1 MTYVCQ
7 LFPSPL
13 FDLILQICLLDL
25 LWIRPLISLH
35 VYCGLLLVGN
45 AIKCYLNLLAVCFVR
60 ALLSSY
66 LFFRFRSAMPPRHSK
81 RTHATSSEAITVAA
95 ATEPTRQKSRD
106 SSRPA
111 LATNVEQWTDQQPSS
126 SHLPPDLMDQLV
138 SWIVKEVTQRLS
150 PPEVS
155 HSGSSLPPGIS
166 DAAPF
171 SSHGPSLALA
181 TPSTSSLLEVPVG
194 APTDAPV
201 LNAVSSEGLVATIV
215 QGPLDAA
222 QPSLSGEMHPIN
234 PAVPSQLFSS
244 PSPPIDSRVSDKL
257 KAKIWNNEYF
267 ELRAL
272 LTYTVHESRYQVTL
286 ARTTAEQL
294 PSLYLEPIVKP
305 RKIVTIET
313 WLSCFHIFIAIY
325 TRRHPH
331 EAPPLMKYCGVIQDL
346 AASGFN
352 WCFYDE
358 NFCLL
363 NQAQPSSFRW
373 CNIHWELWMRAQHST
388 ASKPQTLP
396 GCLRSHEQGIPK
408 GFCVKFH
415 RGVQCVPG
423 CAFKHLCYKF
433 EGPQKASQCN
443 FRSQSKNTG
452 KQSFLPSPNPQSL
465 TLPTPINAE
474 RLVFLLS
481 GRF

>member
-1 MTYVCQ
+1 M
-7 LFPSPL
+7 
-13 FDLILQICLLDL
+13 
-25 LWIRPLISLH
+25 
-35 VYCGLLLVGN
+35 
-45 AIKCYLNLLAVCFVR
+45 
-60 ALLSSY
+60 
-66 LFFRFRSAMPPRHSK
+66 
-81 RTHATSSEAITVAA
+81 
-95 ATEPTRQKSRD
+95 
-106 SSRPA
+106 
-111 LATNVEQWTDQQPSS
+111 
-126 SHLPPDLMDQLV
+126 
-138 SWIVKEVTQRLS
+138 
-150 PPEVS
+150 
-155 HSGSSLPPGIS
+155 
-166 DAAPF
+166 
-171 SSHGPSLALA
+171 A
-181 TPSTSSLLEVPVG
+181 TPSTSSLLEVPVEG
-194 APTDAPV
+194 PTDAPV
-201 LNAVSSEGLVATIV
+201 LNAVSSGGLVATIV

-272 LTYTVHESRYQVTL
+272 LTNTVHESRYQVTL

-305 RKIVTIET
+305 RKIFTIET

-331 EAPPLMKYCGVIQDL
+331 EAPALMKYCGVIQDL

>member
-1 MTYVCQ
+1 MAT
-7 LFPSPL
+7 
-13 FDLILQICLLDL
+13 
-25 LWIRPLISLH
+25 
-35 VYCGLLLVGN
+35 
-45 AIKCYLNLLAVCFVR
+45 
-60 ALLSSY
+60 
-66 LFFRFRSAMPPRHSK
+66 FFYF
-81 RTHATSSEAITVAA
+81 
-95 ATEPTRQKSRD
+95 
-106 SSRPA
+106 
-111 LATNVEQWTDQQPSS
+111 
-126 SHLPPDLMDQLV
+126 
-138 SWIVKEVTQRLS
+138 
-150 PPEVS
+150 
-155 HSGSSLPPGIS
+155 
-166 DAAPF
+166 
-171 SSHGPSLALA
+171 
-181 TPSTSSLLEVPVG
+181 
-194 APTDAPV
+194 
-201 LNAVSSEGLVATIV
+201 
-215 QGPLDAA
+215 A
-222 QPSLSGEMHPIN
+222 QPSNRFQSIY
-234 PAVPSQLFSS
+234 
-244 PSPPIDSRVSDKL
+244 KL

-272 LTYTVHESRYQVTL
+272 LTNTVHESRYQVTL

-305 RKIVTIET
+305 RKIVTIQT

-331 EAPPLMKYCGVIQDL
+331 EAPGLMKYCGVIQDL

-433 EGPQKASQCN
+433 EGPQKVSQCN
-443 FRSQSKNTG
+443 FRSQRKNTG